1 MNNKNCKA
9 PIFVFLLALCFASC
23 SLNYDIAGKGAAEN
37 LIPEMIIN
45 KAEFTRVKNRK
56 EILSFKADK
65 LELYKTDDLI
75 CGENIYFSIF
85 NDSQKILTE
94 GSSRY
99 FSANQYTEIY
109 TLLGDVEL
117 NSYEENFLLNAER
130 LKWNGKTEQLVSAKD
145 DTVVMKKGFNNKK
158 DGSFSV
164 QGKGFAASLFKKEF
178 SFDGGISG
186 SVDIK

>member
-1 MNNKNCKA
+1 MNVIKNSF
-9 PIFVFLLALCFASC
+9 FVFSFAFLFCFVSC
-23 SLNYDIAGKGAAEN
+23 SLNYDITGKGADEN

-45 KAEFTRVKNRK
+45 KAEFTRIKNRK

-75 CGENIYFSIF
+75 CGENIHFSIL
-85 NDSQKILTE
+85 NDNQKILTE
-94 GSSRY
+94 GSARY

-117 NSYEENFLLNAER
+117 DSYEENFFLNAER

-145 DTVVMKKGFNNKK
+145 DTVVIKKGLKDKK
-158 DGSFSV
+158 GGSFSV

-178 SFDGGISG
+178 SFDGEISG
-186 SVDIK
+186 LVELK